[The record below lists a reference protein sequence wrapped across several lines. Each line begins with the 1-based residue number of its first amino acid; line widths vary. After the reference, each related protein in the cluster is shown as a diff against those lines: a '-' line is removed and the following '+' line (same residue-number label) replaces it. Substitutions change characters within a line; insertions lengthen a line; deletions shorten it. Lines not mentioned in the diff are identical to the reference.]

1 MKTMIFMF
9 LLLNKTVVPTHQL
22 VDDKKTYH
30 IKIDNE
36 VIEYAYKEEVYNWIK
51 TKKFEYDESIECE

>member
-1 MKTMIFMF
+1 MF
-9 LLLNKTVVPTHQL
+9 LLLNKTVVPTHEL
-22 VDDKKTYH
+22 VDNKKTYH
-30 IKIDNE
+30 INLKKENE